1 MQKTIPH
8 ILKPTKTQKLP
19 TRLIFLD
26 TESHLIPS
34 GPGRTVHELKLGI
47 AQLYTRVGDYGLE
60 IKSESVFTDNQTFF
74 SFLDKILRGNK
85 TFYLIAH
92 NIIYDMAI
100 IDAFRELPKIG
111 FTLGSLYS
119 KGQVTILR
127 WRKGKTRLIIVDNG
141 NFFGGTLEK
150 WGDIF
155 EVPKIKINFDK
166 CSFEEL
172 TVYCR
177 RDVEI
182 MVKSWRTWYKFLHD
196 HNCGGFKITVGS
208 TAFNAWRH
216 DHIKE
221 RIYVHKFPHVLA
233 MERDSYHGGRVECF
247 YQGHQTGGPFYYV
260 DINNMYGHIMR
271 EGFFPVGIQGYSE
284 KLTIRRLIAYVTR
297 YNVIAR
303 VTVNIDLPVFVK
315 KVKGFT
321 AYPLGRFDVTLTTE
335 ELKLALRNGWVEKL
349 HAMSW
354 YRTANIYESYI
365 DQFYDL
371 RMKYREEGNSGFE
384 TICKLLINSL
394 YGKFGQT
401 GLRQEIIGDADVN
414 EIWSIPV
421 IHLDNHTRSRQVALG
436 GIIYEEFREGESY
449 HAMPAVAAHV
459 TANARLYLLEIIQLA
474 GWGNTF
480 YTDTDSLI
488 VNQAGYDRIEGLISN
503 NEIGKLKIEIQSD
516 YLTVHAPK
524 EYEMQGRKRI
534 KGIKKNAIE
543 ISPGVFEQ
551 EQWPRLAGMLRDGM
565 PQEYATVTIRK
576 HHSRR
581 IRSGLVGADGWVKP
595 FHLKE

>member
-8 ILKPTKTQKLP
+8 ILKPTKTQPLP

-26 TESHLIPS
+26 TESSLIPS

-47 AQLYTRVGDYGLE
+47 AQLYTRIGDYALQ
-60 IKSESVFTDNQTFF
+60 IQSESVFTQNETFF
-74 SFLDKILRGNK
+74 KYLDKILRGNK

-92 NIIYDMAI
+92 NIVYDMAI
-100 IDAFRELPKIG
+100 IDAFRELPRIG

-119 KGQVTILR
+119 KGQVSILR
-127 WRKGKTRLIIVDNG
+127 WKRGKTRLIVIDNG
-141 NFFGGTLEK
+141 NFFGGTLER

-155 EVPKIKINFDK
+155 KIPKIKIDFAK

-182 MVKSWRTWYKFLHD
+182 MVKSWRVWFKFLNEHD
-196 HNCGGFKITVGS
+196 CGGFKITVGS
-208 TAFNAWRH
+208 TAFNTWRH
-216 DHIKE
+216 AHIHE
-221 RIYVHKFPHVLA
+221 RVYVHKVPQVLE
-233 MERDSYHGGRVECF
+233 MERESFHGGRVECF
-247 YQGHQTGGPFYYV
+247 FQGHKDTGPFYYV

-271 EGFFPVGIQGYSE
+271 EGSFPIGIQGYSR
-284 KLTIRRLIAYVTR
+284 KLTIRRLIAYLER
-297 YNVIAR
+297 YNVIANVR
-303 VTVNIDLPVFVK
+303 VNVDLPAFVK
-315 KVKGFT
+315 KVDGFT
-321 AYPLGRFDVTLTTE
+321 AYPLGRFDTTLTTE
-335 ELKLALRNGWVEKL
+335 ELKFALRRGWVEKL
-349 HAMSW
+349 YAMSW
-354 YRTANIYESYI
+354 YRTTNIYQTYV

-371 RMKYREEGNSGFE
+371 RMKYREDGNTGFE

-401 GLRQEIIGDADVN
+401 GLRQEIIGSAELD

-459 TANARLYLLEIIQLA
+459 TANARLYLFELIQRA
-474 GWGNTF
+474 GWENVY

-488 VNQAGYDRIEGLISN
+488 VNKKGYAILEPLVSA
-503 NEIGKLKIEIQSD
+503 NEIGKLKIEIESD
-516 YLTVHAPK
+516 FLTIHAPK
-524 EYEMQGRKRI
+524 EYEMRGRKRI
-534 KGIKKNAIE
+534 KGVKKDAIE
-543 ISPGVFEQ
+543 ISPGVFKQ

-565 PQEYATVTIRK
+565 PQEYATVTIQK

-581 IRSGLVGADGWVKP
+581 IRSGEVQPDGWVKP
-595 FHLKE
+595 FQLD